1 MVLSGEVGEAGS
13 TLLGRKENNLK
24 ICYILHTLE
33 LPNNYKKVK
42 TITNNFLPKELVQE
56 LPGFMIL
63 LMITYEFRT
72 KTISQVKATAVRNKM
87 EASF

>member
-1 MVLSGEVGEAGS
+1 MVLSGEVGDAGS

-33 LPNNYKKVK
+33 LPNSYKKVE
-42 TITNNFLPKELVQE
+42 TMTNNFLLKELMQK

-72 KTISQVKATAVRNKM
+72 NIISQVKATAVRSKM
-87 EASF
+87 EA